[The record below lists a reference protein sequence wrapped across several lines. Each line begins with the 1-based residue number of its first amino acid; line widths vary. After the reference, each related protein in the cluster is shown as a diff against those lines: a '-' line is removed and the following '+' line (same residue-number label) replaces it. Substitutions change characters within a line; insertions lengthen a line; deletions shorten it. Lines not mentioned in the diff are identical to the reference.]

1 MFYPEPS
8 QKAGGRFA
16 DPKYIITET
25 ESDIACSHDRTFSQ
39 SLRLLKA
46 FSTTI
51 CLHAFLM
58 MHAKYNGQSRRRKL
72 GIATELSFW
81 WLGESDAQGQN
92 GLTRR
97 LLTIRVEV
105 NDATGLF
112 LVDTG
117 SDLTIIDSAF
127 SQGLGSSET
136 IQPRSM

>member
-1 MFYPEPS
+1 
-8 QKAGGRFA
+8 
-16 DPKYIITET
+16 
-25 ESDIACSHDRTFSQ
+25 
-39 SLRLLKA
+39 
-46 FSTTI
+46 
-51 CLHAFLM
+51 M

-81 WLGESDAQGQN
+81 LLGESDAQGQN